1 MRTGRGSWILLAVG
15 LAACSPAAPPATD
28 RHWGIGIH
36 GGAGTFT
43 ALDLP
48 AGGVAEVR
56 ADMERA
62 LMAGHAILARGG
74 SSLDAVQAAIVILE
88 DSPNFNA
95 GKGAVFTRD
104 GKNEL
109 DAAIMDGRTLG
120 AGAVAGLHHVKNP
133 VLLARRVMENSPHV
147 MMVGDGAEEF
157 ARQQG
162 IEMVPPSYF
171 RTEQSWQEL
180 QRHLATEKGSGKKG
194 TVGAV
199 ALDQAGNLAAGTSTG
214 GLTGKRWG
222 RVGDVPII
230 GAGTYANN
238 RSCAVSATGV
248 GEFFIRNVVAHSI
261 CTLVEHRGMSIEEAA
276 DAVVIRLLGEQ
287 KGEGGVIAMD
297 RNGNFTGTFNSQ
309 GMLRGH
315 VGADGKPVVSL
326 AWPEQP

>member
-1 MRTGRGSWILLAVG
+1 MRIGRAFWILLAVG
-15 LAACSPAAPPATD
+15 AAACSPVAE

-48 AGGVAEVR
+48 AGGPAEVR

-74 SSLDAVQAAIVILE
+74 TSLDAVQAAIVILE

-109 DAAIMDGRTLG
+109 DAAIMDGRTLA
-120 AGAVAGLHHVKNP
+120 AGAVAGLHHIKNP

-162 IEMVPPSYF
+162 FEMIPPSYF

-180 QRHLATEKGSGKKG
+180 QRHLASEKGSGKKG

-199 ALDQAGNLAAGTSTG
+199 ALDQSGNLAAGTSTG

-261 CTLVEHRGMSIEEAA
+261 CTLVELRGMSIEEAA

-297 RNGNFTGTFNSQ
+297 RNGAFTGTFNSQ

-315 VGADGKPVVSL
+315 VGADGKATVWL